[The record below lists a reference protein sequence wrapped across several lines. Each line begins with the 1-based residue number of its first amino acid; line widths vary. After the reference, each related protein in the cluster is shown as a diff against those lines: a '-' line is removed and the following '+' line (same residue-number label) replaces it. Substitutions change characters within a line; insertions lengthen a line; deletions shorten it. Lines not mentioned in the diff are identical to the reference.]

1 MQKTKNYIFL
11 ALTMLL
17 VIMGALLPGI
27 AAAIQDAAAQEAGF
41 DSMQSVELKFR
52 DDTHA
57 LEALWLYRDST
68 ASTISPSDA
77 SLTEQ
82 QVLDIAADTIGAYVD
97 AGLIAYEIDLRQAK
111 LTATL
116 GYDSQEPEE
125 NGIFW
130 YLTLTGDADLYDSM
144 NITIDDATGR
154 VIHIYYFSNS
164 AVYASDD
171 KPMLLDIISSL
182 YFEQIGA
189 PSLFQEPEAYG
200 ISYWSRE
207 DRPSKNSSEQSVLYT
222 LIHPEYGTLGLAFI
236 IYDAGFF
243 IDIY

>member
-1 MQKTKNYIFL
+1 MQKAKNYIFL
-11 ALTMLL
+11 ALTTLL
-17 VIMGALLPGI
+17 VILGALLPGI
-27 AAAIQDAAAQEAGF
+27 VAAIQDASAQEAGF
-41 DSMQSVELKFR
+41 DSMRSVELKFR

-68 ASTISPSDA
+68 ASTISPSEA
-77 SLTEQ
+77 SLTAQ
-82 QVLDIAADTIGAYVD
+82 QVLDIAAAAMVSYVD
-97 AGLIAYEIDLRQAK
+97 AGLIPYEIDLSQAT

-116 GYDSQEPEE
+116 GYDPLEPEK
-125 NGIFW
+125 NSIFW
-130 YLTLTGDADLYDSM
+130 YLTLSGSVHLYDSM

-189 PSLFQEPEAYG
+189 PELFVVPEAYG

-207 DRPSKNSSEQSVLYT
+207 DRLNQKSSEQGILYT